1 MLLDGA
7 LAREDSITYGVN
19 SRSPLSEIHEFS
31 VVDNLPQDIMHILF
45 ERVVPYEM
53 SLMLRNFIGVEKY
66 FTLETLNSRISSFT
80 YTNHE
85 ARDIPTS
92 IHDKIITKP
101 KATMAQS
108 CKCLYLL
115 P

>member
-45 ERVVPYEM
+45 DGVVPYEM

-66 FTLETLNSRISSFT
+66 FITLETLNSRITSFT
-80 YTNHE
+80 YKLGISLHQYMT
-85 ARDIPTS
+85 R
-92 IHDKIITKP
+92 
-101 KATMAQS
+101 
-108 CKCLYLL
+108 L
-115 P
+115 